1 MCVSEF
7 PILLSWTMSNQ
18 NKNNA
23 THGRHASYDKTQS
36 YHRPAPGSQGGG
48 QPYGG
53 GSQQPRQY
61 NQVTNY
67 ANAAYGSAPQGGFTP
82 DFHQRPRRKVGKV
95 LGITFGCIF
104 LVLASVYCG
113 VAIYFGSHFMP
124 NTKLGSLDASLMSS
138 SEVEQRLTDNLSSYK
153 LAISGQG
160 FDLTVSAKDMGLSI
174 DSAAVV
180 KQALGTIN
188 NWAWPIELTRSHD
201 ITETVVS
208 TYNNSGFEQ
217 TIVSAVNDFNATAEQ
232 PVNATVAYDKAKKTF
247 SVSKESVGTAL
258 DAAKVVAAAD
268 KAIADLSTKVT
279 LTSSELLQPTV
290 LSSDARLATAAA
302 DANKM
307 ITADIKLTMGTST
320 AAEVNS
326 DIISEWISIDG
337 DLAASLDE
345 DAMRT
350 WIEDLASKCNT
361 VGTTRTYTR
370 ADGKSITVSGGVYGW
385 AIDSDALV
393 DMVIEG
399 VKAGS
404 VETQEVPYSSCGETY
419 NGVGGRDWGNRYI
432 DIDLAEQHVYFY
444 DDSGTCV
451 WESDCISGIPD
462 GTHDTSVGVY
472 WINAMASPSKLI
484 GYENGEKIYESTVQ
498 YWMPFDGNA
507 IGLHDADWQP
517 SFGGTMYADGYGSH
531 GCVNLPPSAAAEL
544 YGLIHSGDC
553 VVSHW

>member
-1 MCVSEF
+1 
-7 PILLSWTMSNQ
+7 MSNQ
-18 NKNNA
+18 NKNKA
-23 THGRHASYDKTQS
+23 AHGRHASYDKTLTYQHPAQNRQGTAQQ
-36 YHRPAPGSQGGG
+36 HRGAYQ
-48 QPYGG
+48 QPY
-53 GSQQPRQY
+53 QHDY
-61 NQVTNY
+61 VTDY
-67 ANAAYGSAPQGGFTP
+67 ANAAYGSTPKGGFTP
-82 DFHQRPRRKVGKV
+82 DFQQRPRHKAGKV
-95 LGITFGCIF
+95 LGITFGCIA
-104 LVLASVYCG
+104 LVLVAAYCG

-138 SEVEQRLTDNLSSYK
+138 SEVEQKLSDNLSSYK
-153 LAISGQG
+153 LVITGDG

-174 DSAAVV
+174 DSASVV

-188 NWAWPIELTRSHD
+188 NWAWPVELTRSHD
-201 ITETVVS
+201 VTETVVS

-217 TIVSAVNDFNATAEQ
+217 TIVNAVDEFNATAEQ
-232 PVNATVAYDKAKKTF
+232 PVNATVSYDKAKKSF
-247 SVSKESVGTAL
+247 AVSKESVGTAL
-258 DAAKVVAAAD
+258 DSSKVLAAAD
-268 KAIADLSTKVT
+268 SAVADLSTKIT

-290 LSSDARLATAAA
+290 LSSDARLTTAAA

-320 AAEVNS
+320 AAEVNA
-326 DIISEWISIDG
+326 DIISEWVTINDE
-337 DLAASLDE
+337 LAASLDE
-345 DAMRT
+345 DAMRSWT
-350 WIEDLASKCNT
+350 ESLASKCDT

-385 AIDSDALV
+385 EIDDDALV
-393 DMVIEG
+393 DLVVEG

-404 VETQEVPYSSCGETY
+404 VETMEVPYSSCGETY

-444 DDSGTCV
+444 DESGTCV

-517 SFGGTMYADGYGSH
+517 GFGGTMYADGYGSH

>member
-1 MCVSEF
+1 
-7 PILLSWTMSNQ
+7 MSNQ

-23 THGRHASYDKTQS
+23 TRGRHASYDKTQS
-36 YHRPAPGSQGGG
+36 FSQQAPYRNGAA
-48 QPYGG
+48 QPYRGG
-53 GSQQPRQY
+53 YQQPAAY

-67 ANAAYGSAPQGGFTP
+67 ANDVYGRSPQGGFMP
-82 DFHQRPRRKVGKV
+82 DLHQRPRRKVGKV
-95 LGITFGCIF
+95 LGITFGCIA
-104 LVLASVYCG
+104 LVLVAVYCG
-113 VAIYFGSHFMP
+113 IAIYFGSHFMP

-138 SEVEQRLTDNLSSYK
+138 GEVEQKLSDNLSSYK
-153 LAISGQG
+153 LTVTGQG
-160 FDLTVSAKDMGLSI
+160 FDLTVSAKDMGLTI

-180 KQALGTIN
+180 KQALGSIN
-188 NWAWPIELTRSHD
+188 NWAWPIELMRQHD
-201 ITETVVS
+201 ITEAVVS

-217 TIVSAVNDFNATAEQ
+217 TIVNAVNDFNATAEQ
-232 PVNATVAYDKAKKTF
+232 PVNASVSYDKTKKSF
-247 SVSKESVGTAL
+247 AVSKESVGTAL
-258 DAAKVVAAAD
+258 DASKVLAAAD
-268 KAIADLSTKVT
+268 AAVADLSAKVS
-279 LTSSELLQPTV
+279 LTTSELLQPTV
-290 LSSDARLATAAA
+290 LSSDTRLTTAAA

-320 AAEVNS
+320 AAEVNA
-326 DIISEWISIDG
+326 DVISEWVVIDD
-337 DLAASLDE
+337 DLKASLDD
-345 DAMRT
+345 DAMRS
-350 WIEDLASKCNT
+350 WIESLASKCDT

-385 AIDSDALV
+385 DIDDDSLV
-393 DMVIEG
+393 DMVAEG
-399 VKAGS
+399 VKAGT
-404 VETQEVPYSSCGETY
+404 VETVEVPYSSCGAAY

-472 WINAMASPSKLI
+472 WINTMASPSKLI

-517 SFGGTMYADGYGSH
+517 GFGGTMYADGYGSH